1 MKSTRRECTL
11 YYGKKAANKIVKG
24 ETEGSVSMQGW
35 RARRLYK
42 QSFEERL
49 QSGTR
54 TGWMTGCCTENN
66 SRTVWVRGCR
76 RMSWRTWDHKSKYGG
91 TNTDKDKGH
100 GKAKTVARIES
111 RKTAGSFP
119 LIYYEMCLTFY
130 LKILPWIKCTIF
142 SPVVIL
148 CIQLR
153 YHCFNT
159 RTICFV

>member
-1 MKSTRRECTL
+1 MYTL
-11 YYGKKAANKIVKG
+11 LWKEDSNKIVKG
-24 ETEGSVSMQGW
+24 ETESSVSMQG
-35 RARRLYK
+35 RRFYR

-49 QSGTR
+49 HSGTR
-54 TGWMTGCCTENN
+54 TGWMTGCCTAKN

-76 RMSWRTWDHKSKYGG
+76 RMSWRTWDHKTKYGG
-91 TNTDKDKGH
+91 TNTVKNKVH
-100 GKAKTVARIES
+100 GKTEIVARIES

-119 LIYYEMCLTFY
+119 LIYYELRLTLY
-130 LKILPWIKCTIF
+130 LKIFPWTKCIIF

-159 RTICFV
+159 RTIGFV